1 MSAARRYF
9 REAAGTASTYVNFMA
24 RPAKFDD
31 QGILDAAGAI
41 VASRGVA
48 AATISAIGSSIGAPN
63 GSIYHRFKTR
73 DELLGR
79 LWLQKARAYQD
90 AFVEGLSHRDA
101 YRAGLDAALSLPA
114 SVRRDLAGARILL
127 LYRREDFVGGGWPA
141 EMSSEATRLARQIRD
156 ALDDITRR
164 LFGRLTPSARTTAS
178 FAVLQVP
185 YAAVR
190 QHVVANESPP
200 SLVDELIATA
210 YEAVIARRRAEASD
224 PGTTSGKERNPRR
237 NRRV

>member
-1 MSAARRYF
+1 MDHRSKPPPPRIGWAQINASHRTSAA
-9 REAAGTASTYVNFMA
+9 AA
-24 RPAKFDD
+24 RPHPISD
-31 QGILDAAGAI
+31 
-41 VASRGVA
+41 SRKRWRPLKM
-48 AATISAIGSSIGAPN
+48 APN
-63 GSIYHRFKTR
+63 GTFDVCSAKRAQSAPWTR
-73 DELLGR
+73 GR

-141 EMSSEATRLARQIRD
+141 EMSSEATRLGRQIRD